1 MLSIYVCVQMGAEM
15 ERVQRERDS
24 ALERLEKQSGGSQ
37 VAEDELAA
45 TRKQMRSV
53 EVHPRGCS
61 SWVLFNIS
69 GMWLL
74 HF

>member
-1 MLSIYVCVQMGAEM
+1 MGAEM

-53 EVHPRGCS
+53 EVRPRGGS
-61 SWVLFNIS
+61 SWVLFTIS
-69 GMWLL
+69 GMLL